1 MEAYIQS
8 FANGAAA
15 AVPASATLGCAV
27 IVEPRRHPALRA
39 VIANH
44 RAMLPAN
51 WGIELW
57 TAEGHRAWATAEL
70 SDIRGVTVRTLPVAN
85 LYQTTYS
92 VLLRCPTFWVSLG
105 APAAEAEWIL
115 VFQTDTVMFRPL
127 TEEAL
132 ARWTRYDYTGANY
145 YNPAETYAAAGGAV
159 VGGIQGGF
167 SLRRRATMLRCLA
180 EVSWARI
187 DAARTVAGAPAIRAD
202 RRFED
207 IYFTHACALLG
218 VPLPPIAERHEF
230 SIEAE
235 YYVAPLAHHGWN
247 RPYFTDAQV
256 RAILA
261 AAWLPSPAV

>member
-15 AVPASATLGCAV
+15 AARPASATLGCAV

-70 SDIRGVTVRTLPVAN
+70 SEIPGVAVRTLPVAN
-85 LYQTTYS
+85 LDQTTYS
-92 VLLRCPTFWVSLG
+92 VLLCCPTFWASLG
-105 APAAEAEWIL
+105 SPGHRAKAEWIL
-115 VFQTDTVMFRPL
+115 VFQADTVMFRPL

-145 YNPAETYAAAGGAV
+145 YNPAETYAAT
-159 VGGIQGGF
+159 GGIQGGF
-167 SLRRRATMLRCLA
+167 SLRRRTTMLRCLA

-202 RRFED
+202 RQFED

-218 VPLPPIAERHEF
+218 VPLPPIAERREF

-261 AAWLPSPAV
+261 TAWLPSPAV

>member
-1 MEAYIQS
+1 MDSYIQS
-8 FANGAAA
+8 FAL
-15 AVPASATLGCAV
+15 AVAVLPTPASATLGCAV
-27 IVEPRRHPALRA
+27 IVEPRRHPALRV

-57 TAEGHRAWATAEL
+57 TAEGLQAWATAEL
-70 SDIRGVTVRTLPVAN
+70 SDIRGVAVRTLPVAN
-85 LYQTTYS
+85 LDQTTYS
-92 VLLRCPTFWVSLG
+92 VLLRCPAFWASL
-105 APAAEAEWIL
+105 AAEWIL

-187 DAARTVAGAPAIRAD
+187 DAARAAAGAPAIRAD

-218 VPLPPIAERHEF
+218 VPLPPIAERREF

-235 YYVAPLAHHGWN
+235 FYVAPVAHHGWN